1 MGSVIVCDRFLCGL
15 LFSEMKYDLLNNDIS
30 S

>member
-15 LFSEMKYDLLNNDIS
+15 LFSEMKYNLLNNDITS
-30 S
+30 